1 MKTRKILSL
10 AAVLCIALCCFAACG
25 GSENG
30 GGNGG
35 GNGGE
40 SAEILF
46 EVSVQNPT
54 VTQGESNAIIVTEQN
69 LPADALISYEIKL
82 EGGEWETLGST
93 TDRYFAHAC
102 DTLGEAEVRASTEV
116 GENVYSA
123 EALFTVVE
131 FGGDTFGNSP
141 DGDKAS
147 SGVDLYRDYGENAET
162 EHKELDKIS
171 DEYAYFK
178 GIKSDKFVA
187 TAYIDIIGNNS
198 GDPNPKAGLF
208 CKAGSEIWYFAF
220 DVKPTFA
227 GKEVVLVNNK
237 SSWAWPGHV
246 YIVQSLNFRK
256 EGERVKNKMTL
267 IRDGETFYMLINDVC
282 LGSVK
287 ASGFTGASVVGTYT
301 MAQHA
306 VYSGY
311 SCYTGGTQ
319 QFEEALADAIEQ
331 LS

>member
-123 EALFTVVE
+123 EASFTVVE

-237 SSWAWPGHV
+237 SSWAW
-246 YIVQSLNFRK
+246 YR
-256 EGERVKNKMTL
+256 
-267 IRDGETFYMLINDVC
+267 
-282 LGSVK
+282 
-287 ASGFTGASVVGTYT
+287 
-301 MAQHA
+301 A
-306 VYSGY
+306 VAEFP
-311 SCYTGGTQ
+311 Q
-319 QFEEALADAIEQ
+319 RRRAR
-331 LS
+331 